1 MVVISEV
8 VDVSI
13 RVESSSVATASFDS
27 ILLAGNGGTSNDG
40 NFNAGW
46 ANHEVRKYTS
56 YAALAA
62 DADIKPSANIV
73 NMAQVAFAQIPTVG
87 EVYVG
92 RIDEGTPA
100 AQVSTLKFDTAPLV
114 SGQDVEVFIDGA
126 SIGSVSWATDN
137 DTTMDAVA
145 ALIQGEAEV
154 TTAVASIDGAG
165 SDKNFITITGAVA
178 GESFLVTAEVQT
190 GSVVDEAISQ
200 VITTAATD
208 KISAADINALYANNS
223 SWFGY
228 CHDFSSN
235 ADAETAAGAL
245 AALKKYGAF
254 RHESAASI
262 PSLGTNYSFS
272 VYSSSADSVKKWVQV
287 AWLSTMLGRQIGSYN
302 PAFLGLE
309 LTDVSSLSASD
320 EALLKAGNSNWY
332 STIAGRDLTY
342 NGKAG
347 NGGWI
352 DTYINVLWL
361 EARMEERV
369 FAALVSADKI
379 AFSDAGIQGIVS
391 EVGAQLEAAKDL
403 GVILSDP
410 NYSIDYPLASEISAT
425 DKSNRLLTGITFT
438 AYAGSGVNKIEING
452 TLVD

>member
-13 RVESSSVATASFDS
+13 RVESSSVASASFDS

-46 ANHEVRKYTS
+46 ANYEVRKYTS
-56 YAALAA
+56 YAAVAA
-62 DADIKPSANIV
+62 DTDIKPSANIV
-73 NMAQVAFAQIPTVG
+73 NMAQVAFAQIPAVS
-87 EVYVG
+87 EIYVG

-100 AQVSTLKFDTAPLV
+100 AQVSTLTFDTVPLV
-114 SGQDVEVFIDGA
+114 SGQDVEVFIDGS
-126 SIGSVSWATDN
+126 SIGSVSWGTDN

-145 ALIQGEAEV
+145 ALIQGESEV
-154 TTAVASIDGAG
+154 TTAVASAVD
-165 SDKNFITITGAVA
+165 SVDKNTITITGAVA
-178 GESFLVTAEVQT
+178 GTSFLVTAEVQT
-190 GSVVDEAISQ
+190 GAVVDEAVSQ
-200 VITTAATD
+200 VITTPAID
-208 KISAADINALYANNS
+208 KISAADINALYANNN

-235 ADAETAAGAL
+235 ADAETAAAAL

-262 PSLGTNYSFS
+262 PNLGTNYSFS

-287 AWLSTMLGRQIGSYN
+287 AWLSAMLGRQIGSYN

-309 LTDVSSLSASD
+309 LTDVSSLSSSD

-361 EARMEERV
+361 EARMEERI
-369 FAALVSADKI
+369 FATLVSADKI

-391 EVGAQLEAAKDL
+391 EVGAQLEAAKEL

-410 NYSIDYPLASEISAT
+410 NYSISFPLASEISAV
-425 DKSNRLLTGITFT
+425 DKSNRLLTGISFT